1 MTWRDETLLC
11 HIHQP
16 IFQTCNIVKHSHNL
30 YTCLRWKKADYKR
43 SLAELW
49 VFLWEAYEG
58 ATELTTVLFALQESL
73 DRVLFYSPSTSS
85 QTRHCPDALNQSFPA
100 GSWHVFFPWH
110 GSCVSEGQIDFI
122 LDVFLMFCPSHQL
135 LVNKFV
141 TDFGRSK
148 RPPPL
153 HQVVSKPS
161 GGTLATTVTAAR
173 EWSMGVRPGVET
185 GQMRSPPK
193 KNTEKGCGE
202 KYLFL
207 PPQKI
212 RSRFKLVEV
221 WFMTLHMCFCWG
233 LIWHLEWC
241 WRRQPFLH
249 ALPGK
254 RTAQVYLLTSLNFI
268 PKTAPLTGKMS
279 KIDSKVVGFR
289 EAEGSF
295 FWITICWS

>member
-122 LDVFLMFCPSHQL
+122 LDVFSWTNSSPILGGLNAHPLYTKLSPNHQ
-135 LVNKFV
+135 
-141 TDFGRSK
+141 
-148 RPPPL
+148 
-153 HQVVSKPS
+153 
-161 GGTLATTVTAAR
+161 
-173 EWSMGVRPGVET
+173 EVRWRQQSLQQGN
-185 GQMRSPPK
+185 GQWEYDQALRQGKWDHPPK
-193 KNTEKGCGE
+193 KT
-202 KYLFL
+202 
-207 PPQKI
+207 
-212 RSRFKLVEV
+212 
-221 WFMTLHMCFCWG
+221 
-233 LIWHLEWC
+233 
-241 WRRQPFLH
+241 
-249 ALPGK
+249 
-254 RTAQVYLLTSLNFI
+254 
-268 PKTAPLTGKMS
+268 PK
-279 KIDSKVVGFR
+279 KVVEKSTSSCLHKKYAVDSSWWKYDLWLCTCVFVGDWFD
-289 EAEGSF
+289 
-295 FWITICWS
+295 TWSGAGEDNHFYTPSLGNEQRKSTS